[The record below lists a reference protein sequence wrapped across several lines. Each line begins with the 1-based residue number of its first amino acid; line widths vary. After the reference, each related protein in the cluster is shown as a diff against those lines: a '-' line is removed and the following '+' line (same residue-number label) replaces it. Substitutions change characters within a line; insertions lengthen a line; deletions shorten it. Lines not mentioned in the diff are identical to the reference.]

1 MTHADYQALLTQKD
15 RYLDLIESTKDEIT
29 INYALS
35 QLNAIAQRL
44 SNLSREVQT
53 NV

>member
-1 MTHADYQALLTQKD
+1 MTHADYQALLAQKD
-15 RYLDLIESTKDEIT
+15 RYLDLIETTTDDITKL
-29 INYALS
+29 YALS
-35 QLNAIAQRL
+35 QLNGIAQRL